1 MKDRAIN
8 SGKWKKIRLTV
19 LDRDGWLCAICNRP
33 ADTVDHI
40 YPRVK
45 GGSMWALDNL
55 QCLCKS
61 CNSRKGGRFFNRTAT
76 PPAFPETSLS
86 KTVQIVPESPFNKP
100 DTINFDEE

>member
-76 PPAFPETSLS
+76 PPVFSVCISPKTAVMTQSGPCLGQPEQT
-86 KTVQIVPESPFNKP
+86 TA
-100 DTINFDEE
+100 